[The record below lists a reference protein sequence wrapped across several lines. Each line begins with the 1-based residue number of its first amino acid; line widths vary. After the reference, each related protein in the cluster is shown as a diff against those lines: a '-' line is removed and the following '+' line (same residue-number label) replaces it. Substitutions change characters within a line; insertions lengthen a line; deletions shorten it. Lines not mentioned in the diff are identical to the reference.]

1 MTEPAGPMP
10 EPLVNILTRRR
21 IAIGRDSRGRV
32 VVARPDSVLV
42 RVGDSAERR
51 DNIASWVANEAL
63 DGVTGI
69 RDTLSADGHHVELNH
84 VALGVPSVATLL
96 GAPAMQVGDV
106 VFTGQAMK
114 NAAGEAVLRTSA
126 EPAIAPRFLRGPLR
140 MAGRRA
146 PRVLMMDSGLRIVDG
161 AGNTPEH
168 PELTSCFVHEPWLLR
183 PEEREGDDE
192 DESDFDR
199 TGTLDSRPD
208 TARSS
213 VAS

>member
-146 PRVLMMDSGLRIVDG
+146 AAGAHDG
-161 AGNTPEH
+161 QRASHRGRCREHAGASRAH
-168 PELTSCFVHEPWLLR
+168 VVLR
-183 PEEREGDDE
+183 P
-192 DESDFDR
+192 R
-199 TGTLDSRPD
+199 TMAPPTRG
-208 TARSS
+208 A
-213 VAS
+213 